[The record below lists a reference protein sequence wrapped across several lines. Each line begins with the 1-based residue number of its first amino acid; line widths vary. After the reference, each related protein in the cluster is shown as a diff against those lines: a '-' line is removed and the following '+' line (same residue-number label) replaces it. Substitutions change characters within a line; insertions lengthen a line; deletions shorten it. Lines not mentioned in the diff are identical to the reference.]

1 MKASNILKA
10 TVMIF
15 LGGLA
20 AHAQTASAQTSGG
33 ERRDLGII
41 QAVRGP
47 VCVKQ
52 GGQGNC
58 TATKRGKSLRQGDI
72 LRVDDTGV
80 AEVRCYCPPPRE
92 KPNTAARYEGTP
104 CPNSCPRRLGSG
116 TFAASIAILRPEA
129 MVIDRRYFY
138 GIQTSDLSMRGSR
151 DSWSMND
158 SAAGVDLANQKFKLE
173 PGVSYTISSDTKG
186 LPRTSFPTLNV
197 LVLNAEEAETVRLI
211 EKEIREMEL
220 PELEKQIRVAEL
232 YATWGITFDSLKIL
246 ESVQANKLKEPT
258 DASTAD
264 VLLTIADLYSSM
276 DESGLATATYDKAY
290 ELAKRQSDFGQQGF
304 ALEGLGL
311 VFLKEGKVSQ
321 ANAKFQ
327 EAIVAFEKSGNSG
340 MASKLRQLL
349 PTSPATAENYKR
361 LHVKLRTVEL

>member
-1 MKASNILKA
+1 MKAPNILKA
-10 TVMIF
+10 TVLIF
-15 LGGLA
+15 LVGLA
-20 AHAQTASAQTSGG
+20 AHSQTASAQTSGG

-92 KPNTAARYEGTP
+92 KPNTSARYEGTP

-116 TFAASIAILRPEA
+116 VAASIAILRPEA
-129 MVIDRRYFY
+129 MVIDRRHFY
-138 GIQTSDLSMRGSR
+138 GIQTDDLSLRGSQ

-158 SAAGVDLANQKFKLE
+158 SAAGVDLGNQKFKLE
-173 PGVSYTISSDTKG
+173 PGVSYTISSGRKRYPG
-186 LPRTSFPTLNV
+186 TSVPTLNV
-197 LVLNAEEAETVRLI
+197 LVLNPEEAETVQLI
-211 EKEIREMEL
+211 EKEIRAMDL

-232 YATWGITFDSLKIL
+232 YATWGITLDSLKIL
-246 ESVQANKLKEPT
+246 ESVQANKAKEPT

-276 DESGLATATYDKAY
+276 DESGLAIATYDKAF

-311 VFLKEGKVSQ
+311 VFLKDGKVSQ

-327 EAIVAFEKSGNSG
+327 EGIVAFEKAGNSG
-340 MASKLRQLL
+340 MASKLRQRL
-349 PTSPATAENYKR
+349 PTSPATAAK
-361 LHVKLRTVEL
+361 